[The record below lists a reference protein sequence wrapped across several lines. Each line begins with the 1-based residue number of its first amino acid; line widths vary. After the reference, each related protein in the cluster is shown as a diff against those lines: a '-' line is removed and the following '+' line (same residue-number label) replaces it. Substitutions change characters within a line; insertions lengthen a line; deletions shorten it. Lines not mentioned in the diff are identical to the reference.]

1 MNKVQEKF
9 TEMFKGNHI
18 DELSEIDRILS
29 NVENHGLVIEVVY
42 TALKEMKEN
51 PNSSPLLA
59 LQIASEDW
67 DC

>member
-9 TEMFKGNHI
+9 TEMFKDNHI
-18 DELSEIDRILS
+18 DELTEIDRILS

>member
-1 MNKVQEKF
+1 MNKIQK
-9 TEMFKGNHI
+9 EMVDNHI
-18 DELSEIDRILS
+18 DELNEIDRVLT
-29 NVENHGLVIEVVY
+29 NVQNHSLVVEVVY

>member
-9 TEMFKGNHI
+9 TEMFKDNHI
-18 DELSEIDRILS
+18 DELTEIDRILS

-51 PNSSPLLA
+51 PSSSPLLA

>member
-42 TALKEMKEN
+42 TALKEMSAN
-51 PNSSPLLA
+51 PSSSPLLC
-59 LQIASEDW
+59 LQIAASDW

>member
-9 TEMFKGNHI
+9 TEMFKDNHI
-18 DELSEIDRILS
+18 DELTEIDRILS

-59 LQIASEDW
+59 LQITSEDW